1 MPIPNTKVF
10 LSSLGAGGA
19 TFTPANPGD
28 FEGVAGGM
36 TAPMTVAGIADLN
49 GDLIPD
55 LIIAA
60 PGQGN
65 GNQVAN
71 QNAGRIYVE
80 LGSET
85 GGTAIKVGDLA
96 IESGISGN
104 KGGDLAGA
112 AIGVIGDL
120 NGDGRQEILIGAPGA
135 DPRAPG
141 GGGGSTVAD
150 AGQAYVV
157 WGAAPP
163 QALGLGDIAPDGFI
177 INGAAAG
184 DRLGMA
190 ILSVADLN
198 ADGKAEILVG
208 APGNDLGGADAGAAY
223 LVFGKANTT
232 DVETSA
238 LGARGFRIRGEA
250 AGDGAGSTLGTVGD
264 LNGDGKA
271 ELLVGAELNDAG
283 GADAGAVYVV
293 FGKSTTSEVLL
304 SALGTG
310 GFRIRGIAGE
320 HAGSAVAGIGDVNG
334 DGRADILVG
343 AEAGN
348 KAYVVFGKADT
359 TEVLLSAVAA
369 GSGGFVINAEAAGDL
384 SGMTVAAGGDLNR
397 DGVADFIVGAPHN
410 AEGGTNAGAVYIVW
424 GGARGP
430 VDLSLVSQGIGGA
443 KLVGT
448 AGSLAGS
455 AVALVPD
462 MNGDGTGEVFI
473 GAPGLSGESARLVY
487 APASWQPDPNIYG
500 TNGAETMA
508 AGFGGLHVI
517 GATDDTIYAL
527 GGDDSVDA
535 GDGNDSVD
543 GGAGN
548 DTLAGGAGGD
558 TLDGGTGIDSLVG
571 GAGDDYYVL
580 DAAADIVVEASGGGS
595 DTVAGAFD
603 VALATELE
611 ALVLTAAGHAGT
623 GNGGANT
630 ITGSS
635 GSDTLLGMDGA
646 DTLFGNGGADS
657 LDGGLGDDS
666 MAGGGGNDTYLVGDP
681 GDLVFEDAG
690 GGTDTVRA
698 AIDYTLTAEVEAL
711 VLTGAAHHGTGNAG
725 GNSITGGAGSDV
737 LDGAGGADTLTG
749 AGGDDLY
756 MVDAGTDQVV
766 EVAGGGTDTV
776 SASVDYALSAEIE
789 ALLLTGAAR
798 HGTGN
803 GSANSVTGNDLGD
816 TLEGLG
822 GADTLAG
829 GAGADSLVGGLGA
842 DSMAGGAGD
851 DTYAVDDA
859 GDVMVEEAGGGFDT
873 VIVSGTWTL
882 ADNIEAVVLVGGNNH
897 LIGNAAA
904 NALTGSGGNDT
915 LDGAGGAD
923 TMTGGAGDDTYLVDN
938 PGDVVVELPGGGN
951 DTMIVSINATIAG
964 GVETLVLAGAAH
976 HGTGDTADNRL
987 VGGTGADSLD
997 GMDGKDT
1004 LDGAG
1009 GADTMAGG
1017 AGDDT
1022 YLIGDAGDVVD
1033 EDAAG
1038 GFDTVVVASD
1048 WSLAENIEAVQ
1059 LVGGGH
1065 ALTGNAGNN
1074 ELSGGDGNDTL
1085 DGGLGDDTE
1094 LGGSGDDVLHSHSGR
1109 DTLSGSSGDDRY
1121 VLHGGSAHIEDFLG
1135 HDTIDASEAT
1145 GDSYIDLSGHG
1156 HSTVEGQ
1163 DCDIGVGGTTA
1174 SKLDLQFLQDLTG
1187 SFGDDIAMVR
1197 GLVPQIV
1204 AAVQGV
1210 QPDSRFGVST
1220 FRDKAFGSFGSAGD
1234 WVYEQTL
1241 ALSADAAALTAAYT
1255 AMVASGGADGPEAQ
1269 IEALMQLSLRSATVG
1284 FGLNAARFVV
1294 LFTDAPFHVAG
1305 EGLAAGIPLANN
1317 GDAVLDGTPAGTGED
1332 YPAIAQLK
1340 LALEGANIF
1349 PIFAVAGGNDL
1360 AYQTLVTQL
1369 GRGAEVTLTADSSNV
1384 VAAIVAGLSAVTVTH
1399 IEDAWGGAGH
1409 DTMTGSDD
1417 ANHLIGNGGND
1428 SIDGGL
1434 GEDAMEGGAGD
1445 DSYVV
1450 DSAGDTV
1457 VEGAGGG
1464 RDKVYSAIDY
1474 VLATDLEDLV
1484 LTGGHHGTGN
1494 GGGNAITGDDLGAT
1508 LEGLDGADTLTGG
1521 AGADS
1526 LDGGLGIDSM
1536 AGGAGDDIYRVNGA
1550 TEVVVETLDGGI
1562 DTVISTVSW
1571 TLGSEVE
1578 NLVLTGIGVVNG
1590 TGNGLAN
1597 AITGND
1603 RNNRLDGGG
1612 DNDTLLG
1619 AGGIDRLSGGAGDD
1633 SLDGGTGNDS
1643 LDGGLGIDV
1652 MAGGDGND
1660 SYRVDATTDVVVE
1673 AAAGGTDTVTASA
1686 TWAMA
1691 DEVEVLV
1698 LIGNQLINGTGNA
1711 LDNLITGNARANILD
1726 GGIGNDTLVGGL
1738 GRDTLTGGLGADI
1751 FRFGAAGEGK
1761 DTVLDF
1767 LHGTDAIEVSA
1778 AAFGG
1783 GLVAG
1788 MDVGATGHFVAG
1800 ATAKAATGQFLFA
1813 AGNLFWDADGTGLG
1827 AKVALAGGLMGL
1839 TAADIHVIA

>member
-1 MPIPNTKVF
+1 MPIPNTKLF
-10 LSSLGAGGA
+10 LTSLGAGA
-19 TFTPANPGD
+19 RTFTPGNPGD
-28 FEGVAGGM
+28 FEGTASGM
-36 TAPMTVAGIADLN
+36 TVPLTLAGIADLN

-80 LGSET
+80 LGSTT
-85 GGTAIKVGDLA
+85 GGVSTKVGDLV

-112 AIGVIGDL
+112 ALGTIGDL
-120 NGDGRQEILIGAPGA
+120 NGDGLQEILIGAPGA

-141 GGGGSTVAD
+141 GGGGSTVTD

-157 WGAAPP
+157 WGVAPP
-163 QALGLGDIAPDGFI
+163 QALGLGAIAPAGFI

-190 ILSVADLN
+190 MLSVADLN
-198 ADGKAEILVG
+198 ADGLQEILVG

-223 LVFGKANTT
+223 LIFGKATTT

-238 LGARGFRIRGEA
+238 LGTRGFRIRGEA
-250 AGDGAGSTLGTVGD
+250 EGDGAGATLGTVGD

-271 ELLVGAELNDAG
+271 ELLVGAALNDAG

-293 FGKSTTSEVLL
+293 FGKSTTSEVQLA
-304 SALGTG
+304 SLGAG
-310 GFRIRGIAGE
+310 GFRIRGSAGE
-320 HAGSAVAGIGDVNG
+320 HAGSAITGLGDVNG
-334 DGRADILVG
+334 DGLADILVG

-348 KAYVVFGKADT
+348 RAYVVFGKAST
-359 TEVLLSAVAA
+359 TEVLLSNVAA
-369 GSGGFVINAEAAGDL
+369 GTGGFVINAEAAGDL
-384 SGMTVAAGGDLNR
+384 SGMTVAASGDLNR
-397 DGVADFIVGAPHN
+397 DGVADFVIGAPHN
-410 AEGGTNAGAVYIVW
+410 AEAGANAGAVYVVW
-424 GGARGP
+424 GGSRGP
-430 VDLSLVSQGIGGA
+430 VDLSLVAQGIGGA
-443 KLVGT
+443 KIVGT
-448 AGSLAGS
+448 AGSLTGS
-455 AVALVPD
+455 AVAVTPD
-462 MNGDGTGEVFI
+462 MNGDGTGEVFV
-473 GAPGLSGESARLVY
+473 GSAGLSGEAARLIF

-500 TNGAETMA
+500 ANGAETMA

-517 GATDDTIYAL
+517 GATDDIIYAL
-527 GGDDSVDA
+527 GGNDSVDA
-535 GDGNDSVD
+535 GGGNDSVD

-548 DTLAGGAGGD
+548 DTLAGGAGDD
-558 TLDGGTGIDSLVG
+558 TLDGGAGTDSLVG
-571 GAGDDYYVL
+571 GDGNDLYVL
-580 DAAADIVVEASGGGS
+580 DTAADIVVEQPGGGS
-595 DTVAGAFD
+595 DTVATAFD
-603 VALATELE
+603 ITLAPEIE
-611 ALVLTAAGHAGT
+611 ALVLTASGHTGT

-646 DTLFGNGGADS
+646 DTLVGNAGADS
-657 LDGGLGDDS
+657 LDGGLGADS
-666 MAGGGGNDTYLVGDP
+666 MAGGDGNDTYLVDDP
-681 GDLVFEDAG
+681 GDVVLEAPG

-711 VLTGAAHHGTGNAG
+711 VLTGAAHHGTGNAAA
-725 GNSITGGAGSDV
+725 NSITGGAGADV
-737 LDGAGGADTLTG
+737 LDGAGGADTLAG
-749 AGGDDLY
+749 GGGDDLY
-756 MVDAGTDQVV
+756 LVDSGLDVVV
-766 EVAGGGTDTV
+766 EGAGGGVDTV
-776 SASVDYALSAEIE
+776 SASADYTLSAEVE
-789 ALLLTGAAR
+789 ALVLTGAAR
-798 HGTGN
+798 HGIGN
-803 GSANSVTGNDLGD
+803 GAANAVTANDLGD
-816 TLEGLG
+816 TLEGLA
-822 GADTLAG
+822 GADTLTG
-829 GAGADSLVGGLGA
+829 GAGADRLDGGTGA
-842 DSMAGGAGD
+842 DAMAGGAGD
-851 DTYAVDDA
+851 DTYVVDDP
-859 GDVMVEEAGGGFDT
+859 GDVVVEAAGGGFDT
-873 VIVSGTWTL
+873 VIVGSDWTL
-882 ADNIEAVVLVGGNNH
+882 AENIEAVVLSGGGH
-897 LIGNAAA
+897 RLTGNAHD
-904 NALTGSGGNDT
+904 NALTGSSGNDT

-923 TMTGGAGDDTYLVDN
+923 TMTGGAGDDTYIVDSAA
-938 PGDVVVELPGGGN
+938 DVVIEAPGGGN
-951 DTMIVSINATIAG
+951 DTMIVSVDATIAG
-964 GVETLVLAGAAH
+964 GVETLVLAGTAH
-976 HGTGDTADNRL
+976 HGTGDGADNRL
-987 VGGTGADSLD
+987 LGGAGADSLD
-997 GMDGKDT
+997 GLGGNDTMDGG
-1004 LDGAG
+1004 L

-1022 YLIGDAGDVVD
+1022 YIIGDPGDVVI

-1038 GFDTVVVASD
+1038 GFDTVVVGSD
-1048 WSLAENIEAVQ
+1048 WTLADNIEAVQ

-1065 ALTGNAGNN
+1065 ALTGNASNN

-1094 LGGSGDDVLHSHSGR
+1094 LGGSGDDVLVSRSGR

-1121 VLHGGSAHIEDFLG
+1121 VLKGGSAHVEDFLG
-1135 HDTIDASEAT
+1135 HDTIDASEAS
-1145 GDSYIDLSGHG
+1145 GDSYIDLSGHD

-1163 DCDIGVGGTTA
+1163 DCDIGVGGSTA

-1187 SFGDDIAMVR
+1187 SFADDIATVR

-1204 AAVQGV
+1204 TAVQAV
-1210 QPDSRFGVST
+1210 QPASRFGVST
-1220 FRDKAFGSFGSAGD
+1220 FRDKAIGSFGGFGD

-1241 ALSADAAALTAAYT
+1241 ALGATPTVLADAYG
-1255 AMVASGGADGPEAQ
+1255 AMVANGGADGPEAQ
-1269 IEALMQLSLRSATVG
+1269 IEALMQLSLRASTVG

-1294 LFTDAPFHVAG
+1294 LFTDAPFHQAG
-1305 EGLAAGIPLANN
+1305 DGAAAGITTPNN
-1317 GDAVLDGTPAGTGED
+1317 GDAVLDGTPPGTGED
-1332 YPAIAQLK
+1332 YPTIAQLK

-1349 PIFAVAGGNDL
+1349 PIFAIAGGFD
-1360 AYQTLVTQL
+1360 ATYQALVTQL
-1369 GRGAEVTLTADSSNV
+1369 GRGAEVTLTPDSSNV
-1384 VAAIVAGLSAVTVTH
+1384 VAAITAGLSAVTVTH

-1409 DTMTGSDD
+1409 DTMKGSDD
-1417 ANHLIGNGGND
+1417 ANHLLGNGGND

-1434 GEDAMEGGAGD
+1434 GDDTMEGGAGD

-1450 DSAGDTV
+1450 DSAADV
-1457 VEGAGGG
+1457 IVEGAGGG
-1464 RDKVYSAIDY
+1464 RDRVYAAIDY

-1494 GGGNAITGDDLGAT
+1494 GVANAITGDDLGAT

-1526 LDGGLGIDSM
+1526 LDGGLGLDSM
-1536 AGGAGDDIYRVNGA
+1536 AGGAGDDTYRVDA
-1550 TEVVVETLDGGI
+1550 TTDVVVETLGGGI

-1578 NLVLTGIGVVNG
+1578 NLVLGGTGIVNG

-1603 RNNRLDGGG
+1603 RNNRLDGGDG
-1612 DNDTLLG
+1612 NDTLTG
-1619 AGGIDRLSGGAGDD
+1619 AGGVDRLTGGAGDD
-1633 SLDGGTGNDS
+1633 SLDGGAGNDS
-1643 LDGGLGIDV
+1643 LDGGLGIDL

-1673 AAAGGTDTVTASA
+1673 AGGGGTDTVTASA
-1686 TWAMA
+1686 TWTMA

-1698 LIGNQLINGTGNA
+1698 LTGTLAINGTGNA
-1711 LDNLITGNARANILD
+1711 LDNLITGNGKANILD

-1738 GRDTLTGGLGADI
+1738 GRDTLTGGLGADV
-1751 FRFGAAGEGK
+1751 FRFGAPGEGK

-1767 LHGTDAIEVSA
+1767 LHGTDVVEVSA

-1800 ATAKAATGQFLFA
+1800 AAAKAATGQFLFA
-1813 AGNLFWDADGTGLG
+1813 AGSLFWDADGTGLG
-1827 AKVALAGGLMGL
+1827 AKVALAGGLTGL